1 MTEIPAPRETADLV
15 GHTEAEKQ
23 LIEAWS
29 SGRLPHGWLINGPR
43 GIGKA
48 TLAYRFARFLLANG
62 QSPDT
67 ESGPSMFGDELPVQI
82 DSLAVDPEN
91 PVFKRVASGGHADL
105 QVIERRMTDDGKRM
119 QSVIP
124 VDSVRVAG
132 RGMSLTAGEGGWRVV
147 IVDGVE
153 EMNVNASNALLKM
166 LEEPPPNTVLLL
178 VTHAPGR
185 LLPTIKSRCCQLR
198 LAPLSSEEVSTL
210 LTLHDP
216 DIDEKEKAVLV
227 GIADGSIG
235 RALSLAENGGLE
247 VRQDLVKL
255 LASLPNLDMAAA
267 HRFSDK
273 LARRD
278 ADTLW
283 RTAVD
288 LTNRSLSDL
297 VGASARRVD
306 LQTRGYSQREADQL
320 RHLQDPANL
329 DRWVEVWEK
338 TSRLFAQADSAN
350 LDRKQV
356 MLSALGTME
365 TAARTGV

>member
-1 MTEIPAPRETADLV
+1 MTDIPTPRETSDLI
-15 GHTEAEKQ
+15 GHAAAEKQ

-48 TLAYRFARFLLANG
+48 TLAYRFARFLLVNG
-62 QSPDT
+62 QAPDVDA
-67 ESGPSMFGDELPVQI
+67 GPSMFGDALPVHA

-91 PVFKRVASGGHADL
+91 PVFKRVASGGHSDL

-132 RGMSLTAGEGGWRVV
+132 RGMTMTAGEGGWRVV

-198 LAPLSSEEVSTL
+198 LAPLSSDEVGAL
-210 LTLHDP
+210 LSLHDP
-216 DIDEKEKAVLV
+216 SIEDAEKSVLV
-227 GIADGSIG
+227 GLADGSIG
-235 RALSLAENGGLE
+235 RALSLAENGGLAIQ
-247 VRQDLVKL
+247 QDLVKL
-255 LASLPNLDMAAA
+255 LAGLPNLDMAAA
-267 HRFSDK
+267 HRFADK

-278 ADTLW
+278 AETLW

-288 LTNRSLSDL
+288 LTTRSLVDL

-306 LQTRGYSQREADQL
+306 LQTRGYSARQAEQL
-320 RHLQDPANL
+320 RHLQDPAHL

-365 TAARTGV
+365 SAARTGV